1 MTSTLK
7 PIVLMYHGTP
17 TAPPITDYS
26 LRASLFKHH
35 LTYLKTNGW
44 HLANVGK
51 LMQFQNSPSKT
62 IVLTFDDGYAD
73 NFENAFLPL
82 IENGMKAT
90 WFITTDCI
98 SKYAQ
103 WMGSPSEQT
112 KMLSADQIREMS
124 DAGMEIGSHTCSHP
138 DLSQL
143 SFKQQLEEL
152 TRSKQLLEDLLQKPV
167 TGFAYP
173 FGRYNEDTLKAVR
186 AAGYKWA
193 CSTRSGW
200 FKKEDDPLLI
210 RRVTVFSGDTSSILA
225 RKLSFAVNDVSL
237 TKLATYY
244 LQRLKT
250 KLTNKQ

>member
-1 MTSTLK
+1 MNHNRG
-7 PIVLMYHGTP
+7 PICLMYHGTP
-17 TAPPITDYS
+17 TAYPITNYS
-26 LRASLFKHH
+26 LKSSLFKSH
-35 LTYLKTNGW
+35 LNFLKTNVS
-44 HLANVGK
+44 HFAKVSELLQSQRLPPKSVA
-51 LMQFQNSPSKT
+51 
-62 IVLTFDDGYAD
+62 LTFDDGYAN

-82 IENGMKAT
+82 IENNMKAT

-98 SKYAQ
+98 GKYAE
-103 WMGSPSEQT
+103 WMGPPSEQT
-112 KMLSADQIREMS
+112 KMLSADQLREMS

-143 SFKQQLEEL
+143 SFKQKLEEL

-186 AAGYKWA
+186 AAGYEWA

-210 RRVTVFSGDTSSILA
+210 RRVTIFSGDTPSILA
-225 RKLSFAVNDVSL
+225 RKLCFADNDVSL

>member
-1 MTSTLK
+1 MIYQ
-7 PIVLMYHGTP
+7 PISLMYHGTP
-17 TAPPITDYS
+17 KGKPFSQYS
-26 LRASLFKHH
+26 IYSTQFNKHIKFFK
-35 LTYLKTNGW
+35 KNNW
-44 HLANVGK
+44 HLITLTELQKQSDLLNNQLAV
-51 LMQFQNSPSKT
+51 
-62 IVLTFDDGYAD
+62 TFDDGYAD

-98 SKYAQ
+98 GKYAQ

-138 DLSQL
+138 DLSL
-143 SFKQQLEEL
+143 LPFQQQSDEL
-152 TRSKQLLEDLLQKPV
+152 TRSKHLLEDLLHKPI

-186 AAGYKWA
+186 VAGYEWA

-210 RRVTVFSGDTSSILA
+210 RRVTIFSGDTSSVLA
-225 RKLSFAVNDVSL
+225 RKLSFADNDVSL
-237 TKLATYY
+237 TKLADYY

>member
-1 MTSTLK
+1 MTLTIR
-7 PIVLMYHGTP
+7 PIILMYHGTP
-17 TAPPITDYS
+17 TADPITNYS
-26 LRASLFKHH
+26 LQACLFQRQ
-35 LTYLKTNGW
+35 LAYLKKNGK
-44 HLANVGK
+44 HFGIASELLQDKN
-51 LMQFQNSPSKT
+51 FPPKT
-62 IVLTFDDGYAD
+62 VFLSFDDGYAD

-98 SKYAQ
+98 GKHAQ
-103 WMGSPSEQT
+103 WMAPPSEQT
-112 KMLSADQIREMS
+112 KMLSADQLREMS

-143 SFKQQLEEL
+143 SFKQQLDEL

-186 AAGYKWA
+186 AAGYEWA

-200 FKKEDDPLLI
+200 FKKEEDPLLI
-210 RRVTVFSGDTSSILA
+210 RRVTVFSGDTSSVLA
-225 RKLSFAVNDVSL
+225 RKLSFADNDVSL
-237 TKLATYY
+237 KKLANYY

-250 KLTNKQ
+250 KLTNKP